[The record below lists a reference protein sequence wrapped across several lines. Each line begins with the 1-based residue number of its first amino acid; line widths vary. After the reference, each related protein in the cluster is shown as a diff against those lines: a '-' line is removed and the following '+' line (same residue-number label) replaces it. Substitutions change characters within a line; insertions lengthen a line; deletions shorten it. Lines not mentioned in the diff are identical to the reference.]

1 MSHAA
6 LVRPLAWL
14 LLAGSLLLLACALV
28 HPMLPLNGPGDLA
41 LIAAT
46 PWWRAIHLG
55 LLHATGLC
63 LVGLWARWCAAE
75 GAERAGLGVAFA
87 VAGIGM
93 ALNGVNI
100 AFMTGAGTY
109 FAEQARA
116 GADVALVYEA
126 THRAAVMCGRLAG
139 FVVALAAGII
149 GAVTAGRAGEPR
161 WLVGVAWLACGAG
174 LVGNL
179 AAPPGHPVML
189 TSVGLLAVWQA
200 ATAARLLRYRLTV
213 AS

>member
-1 MSHAA
+1 MPDAP
-6 LVRPLAWL
+6 LVRPLAGML
-14 LLAGSLLLLACALV
+14 LLGSLLLLACSAV
-28 HPMLPLNGPGDLA
+28 HPRLPLTAAGDLA

-46 PWWRAIHLG
+46 PWWRGIHLG

-63 LVGLWARWCAAE
+63 LVGLWARWLAAD

-87 VAGIGM
+87 LAGIGM

-100 AFMTGAGTY
+100 AYMTGAGTY

-116 GADVALVYEA
+116 GVDVAVVYEA
-126 THRAAVMCGRLAG
+126 THRSAVMCGRLAG
-139 FVVALAAGII
+139 FVVAIAAGII
-149 GAVTAGRAGEPR
+149 AAVTARRADEPR
-161 WLVGVAWLACGAG
+161 GLVALAALACGGG

-189 TSVGLLAVWQA
+189 TSVGVLGVWQV
-200 ATAARLLRYRLTV
+200 ATAVRLLRYRLTR

>member
-1 MSHAA
+1 MPDAP

-14 LLAGSLLLLACALV
+14 SLAGSLLLLACTAV
-28 HPMLPLNGPGDLA
+28 HPMLPLTGPGDLA

-63 LVGLWARWCAAE
+63 LVGIWARWCAAE

-87 VAGIGM
+87 IAGVGM

-100 AFMTGAGTY
+100 AYMTGAGTY

-116 GADVALVYEA
+116 GADVAVVYEA

-149 GAVTAGRAGEPR
+149 AAVTARRAGSR
-161 WLVGVAWLACGAG
+161 AG
-174 LVGNL
+174 WSGWRGWP
-179 AAPPGHPVML
+179 AAPG
-189 TSVGLLAVWQA
+189 WW
-200 ATAARLLRYRLTV
+200 ATWPPRPAIP
-213 AS
+213 